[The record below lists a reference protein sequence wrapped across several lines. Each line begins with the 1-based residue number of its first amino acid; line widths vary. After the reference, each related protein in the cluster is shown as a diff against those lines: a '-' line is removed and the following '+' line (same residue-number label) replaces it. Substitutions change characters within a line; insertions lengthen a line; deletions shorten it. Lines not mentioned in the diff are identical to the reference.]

1 MNIIEKAVLKR
12 MRFSSTKG
20 MLSVSQLAELPL
32 QSNTNISLDSVAI
45 GIQTQLDSAVS
56 KSFVTES
63 TTANTALKEQL
74 EVVKHV
80 IAYRLAEKEAAR
92 NSAEKAA
99 EKQKLLRILASKKD
113 DALEGKSVEEIE
125 AMIASL

>member
-1 MNIIEKAVLKR
+1 MNIIEKAVLTR
-12 MRFSSTKG
+12 MSFSSTKG

-32 QSNTNISLDSVAI
+32 QSKTNISLDSVAI
-45 GIQTQLDSAVS
+45 GIQTQLDSAVT

-74 EVVKHV
+74 EVVKHI